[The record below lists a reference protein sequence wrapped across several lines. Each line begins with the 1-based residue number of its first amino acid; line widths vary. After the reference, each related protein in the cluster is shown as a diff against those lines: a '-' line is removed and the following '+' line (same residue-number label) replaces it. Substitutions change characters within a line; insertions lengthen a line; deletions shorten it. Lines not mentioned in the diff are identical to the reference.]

1 LAQWRQVRFAEML
14 AEHQPA
20 AAGGAIAVTGLSK
33 RYGTTVALE
42 NVDLHV
48 GSGQLRGL
56 LGPNGAGKTTLL
68 RLIFGLATP
77 DHGEITI
84 TGRLA
89 GFAED
94 PTFYPYLSGRRNL
107 ELLTALDGID
117 SAEVAPA
124 LERVG
129 LTRRAGDRVAGYS
142 TGMRQRLGIAAAL
155 VRHPTALAL
164 DEPTSGLDPAGI
176 RDTSALLREL
186 AADGVAIL
194 ISSHLIGE
202 LEEICDSYTILLN
215 GEVIWDGSADEVAR
229 EPRRASPLQDLYFG
243 LTA

>member
-1 LAQWRQVRFAEML
+1 ML
-14 AEHQPA
+14 VDSQAAPA
-20 AAGGAIAVTGLSK
+20 AGAIGVSGLSK
-33 RYGTTVALE
+33 RYGPVVALD

-48 GSGQLRGL
+48 GPGQLRGL

-77 DHGEITI
+77 DHGEVTI

-107 ELLTALDGID
+107 ELLGALDGID
-117 SAEVAPA
+117 ASEVAPA

-129 LTRRAGDRVAGYS
+129 LAKRAGDRVAGYS

-155 VRHPTALAL
+155 LRHPTALAL

-186 AADGVAIL
+186 ASDGVAIL

-202 LEEICDSYTILLN
+202 LEEICESYTILLN
-215 GEVIWDGSADEVAR
+215 GTVIWDGSADEVTR

-243 LTA
+243 LTS

>member
-1 LAQWRQVRFAEML
+1 VFAEGQ
-14 AEHQPA
+14 QPE
-20 AAGGAIAVTGLSK
+20 AGGAIAVRGLGK
-33 RYGTTVALE
+33 RYGATVALE

-48 GSGQLRGL
+48 GPGQLRGL

-68 RLIFGLATP
+68 RLIFGLAKP
-77 DHGEITI
+77 DSGEVSI

-107 ELLTALDGID
+107 QMLASLDD
-117 SAEVAPA
+117 VEPDEVAQA

-155 VRHPTALAL
+155 LRSSTALAL

-186 AADGVAIL
+186 AADGVAVL
-194 ISSHLIGE
+194 VSSHLIGE
-202 LEEICDSYTILLN
+202 LEEICDSYTILLD
-215 GEVIWDGSADEVAR
+215 GKVIWDGSADAVTE

-243 LTA
+243 LTS

>member
-1 LAQWRQVRFAEML
+1 MSADSQLPGARD
-14 AEHQPA
+14 
-20 AAGGAIAVTGLSK
+20 GAISVRGLSK
-33 RYGTTVALE
+33 RYGSTVALK

-48 GSGQLRGL
+48 AGGQLRGL

-77 DHGEITI
+77 DSGEVTI

-107 ELLTALDGID
+107 ELLASLDGGD
-117 SAEVAPA
+117 PAEVAPA
-124 LERVG
+124 LERVD
-129 LTRRAGDRVAGYS
+129 LIKRAGDRVAGYS

-155 VRHPTALAL
+155 LRHPTALAL

-186 AADGVAIL
+186 AADGVAVL

-215 GEVIWDGSADEVAR
+215 GGVIWDGAADAVAH

-243 LTA
+243 LTS

>member
-1 LAQWRQVRFAEML
+1 VFAEGQ
-14 AEHQPA
+14 QPE
-20 AAGGAIAVTGLSK
+20 AGGAIAVRGL
-33 RYGTTVALE
+33 GTVALE

-48 GSGQLRGL
+48 GPGQLRGL

-68 RLIFGLATP
+68 RLIFGLAKP
-77 DHGEITI
+77 DSGEVSI

-107 ELLTALDGID
+107 QMLASLDD
-117 SAEVAPA
+117 VEPDEVAQA

-155 VRHPTALAL
+155 LRSPTALAL

-186 AADGVAIL
+186 AADGVAVL
-194 ISSHLIGE
+194 VSSHLIGE
-202 LEEICDSYTILLN
+202 LEEICDSYTILLD
-215 GEVIWDGSADEVAR
+215 GKVIWDGSADAVTE

-243 LTA
+243 LTS